1 MQFESQLMPAA
12 LPLWAG
18 GVAALLL
25 LVALPGLRA
34 LRGHPERLHLLL
46 GAAVAL
52 AVLWSVSA
60 WVDPGLSVH
69 VLGTP
74 LVALLLG
81 WRLALLATALAEVA
95 LVATGGAG
103 ATMAPLNWL
112 LSGVLPAAIS
122 WAVAWSAR
130 FRLPRN
136 PFIFIF
142 VCGFFGAALALLGTW
157 LAASILLLAAGQPL
171 PSGPDTS
178 LVGFL
183 PLVLFPEA
191 FINGALVSMLI
202 VYRPD
207 WVRLYD
213 ELFYARD

>member
-1 MQFESQLMPAA
+1 MQLEPQLLAPHA
-12 LPLWAG
+12 LPWTWGIAIM
-18 GVAALLL
+18 LLPAVL
-25 LVALPGLRA
+25 GLGA

-46 GAAVAL
+46 GTAVAL

-60 WVDPGLSVH
+60 RVDPGVSVH

-74 LVALLLG
+74 LATLLLG
-81 WRLALLATALAEVA
+81 WRLALAATALAEAA
-95 LVATGGAG
+95 LVVSGNV
-103 ATMAPLNWL
+103 APEIAPVNWL
-112 LSGVLPAAIS
+112 LSGVLPASAS
-122 WAVAWSAR
+122 WLVAWAAR

-142 VCGFFGAALALLGTW
+142 VCGFFGAGVALLVTW
-157 LAASILLLAAGQPL
+157 LAASALLLAADQPL
-171 PSGPDTS
+171 PSGPGVALWS
-178 LVGFL
+178 FL

-191 FINGALVSMLI
+191 FINGALASMLI

-213 ELFYARD
+213 ERFYARS